1 MAPPSLPRA
10 TFVVSVLTGC
20 STASAPFLD
29 SGVTADAPRHDDGPP
44 PVDMFVPPV
53 DDLPPAD
60 TARADT
66 AQAYSHAIVIDGV
79 DDFTA
84 AEQFA
89 TTSNAF
95 TARVTWD
102 AATLYIGYS
111 GPDLDPA
118 TSDAKSKWMFAYI
131 DVDPGGATGSLESL
145 TYNTQKAKFP
155 AGFGAELY
163 LRWKCDA
170 TFHTLE
176 QYAGGTTWTTTG
188 TTLPAGHAGPYVE
201 IAIPRSALGA
211 TPPQAIGIA
220 TFMINEKP
228 GVEGTFAGMFTGN
241 FVNGYGAPMTLTKY
255 LHVDFTSPQ
264 PPNDPGNVV
273 GP

>member
-1 MAPPSLPRA
+1 M
-10 TFVVSVLTGC
+10 VSVLAGC

-29 SGVTADAPRHDDGPP
+29 SGVTADAPRHDDSPP

-53 DDLPPAD
+53 DDMPPVD
-60 TARADT
+60 SARPDT

-95 TARVTWD
+95 TARGTWD
-102 AATLYIGYS
+102 AFTLYIGYF

-118 TSDAKSKWMFAYI
+118 AADAKTKWMFAYI
-131 DVDPGGATGSLESL
+131 DIDPGGATGAIESL

-155 AGFGAELY
+155 AGFGAEFY
-163 LRWKCDA
+163 ARWKCDG

-176 QYAGGTTWTTTG
+176 QFAGGTTWTTTAV
-188 TTLPAGHAGPYVE
+188 TPPAGQSGRFVE
-201 IAIPRSALGA
+201 LAIPRSALGA
-211 TPPQAIGIA
+211 TPPSTIGIV
-220 TFMINEKP
+220 TWMINEKP
-228 GVEGTFAGMFTGN
+228 GVEGTFAGLYADNFT
-241 FVNGYGAPMTLTKY
+241 NGYGAPLQLSEY
-255 LHVDFTSPQ
+255 LRVDFASVHV
-264 PPNDPGNVV
+264 PNDASNVV
-273 GP
+273 KP

>member
-1 MAPPSLPRA
+1 MAPVSLPRA
-10 TFVVSVLTGC
+10 TFVVSLLAGC

-29 SGVTADAPRHDDGPP
+29 SGVVADAPKHDDGPP

-53 DDLPPAD
+53 DEAPPAD
-60 TARADT
+60 SAGDT

-84 AEQFA
+84 AEQFT

-95 TARVTWD
+95 SARVTWD
-102 AATLYIGYS
+102 ATTLFIGYS

-131 DVDPGGATGSLESL
+131 DVDPGGATGSIESL
-145 TYNTQKAKFP
+145 TYNTQKVKFP

-170 TFHTLE
+170 SFHTLE
-176 QYAGGTTWTTTG
+176 QYAGGTTWTTVATG
-188 TTLPAGHAGPYVE
+188 VPSGNSGQYVE
-201 IAIPRSALGA
+201 VAIPRSALGA
-211 TPPQAIGIA
+211 TSAIGIS
-220 TFMINEKP
+220 TWMINEKP
-228 GVEGTFAGMFTGN
+228 GVEGTFAGMFAGN
-241 FVNGYGAPMTLTKY
+241 FVNGYGAPMQLTKY
-255 LHVDFTSPQ
+255 LRVDFTSPNA
-264 PPNDPGNVV
+264 PNDPSNVV